1 MRIKI
6 KGVIA
11 MGINISPRTDYSS
24 LFSSMSATKKTGKT
38 DNTSWAFGISSSDSS
53 GFSLSDYASIKN
65 GSYGKL
71 LKAYYSKDSGS
82 SKSSEA
88 AQKIVGNSYDSKA
101 TNSSLSKDTAALS
114 KSADALLKKGEG
126 SLFEEKEIVSKD
138 ENGVETKTKGY
149 DRDAIYKAVSDFAKD
164 YNALI
169 DSASKSNNTSVLS
182 TAANMTSQT
191 AVYSK
196 ALEKIGVKIG
206 EDNTLSIDKDTFDK
220 ADVSSI
226 KSLFNGSGSFADMT
240 KSRSDI
246 IEASARSDSLKAGG
260 TYASTGMYN
269 NALLNGSSFSS
280 FV

>member
-1 MRIKI
+1 
-6 KGVIA
+6 